1 MRAQLIFVYVLLGS
15 VCAMEPFKQLDFMFT
30 LFFSASCCLV
40 YAMTAKEIDDIF
52 AELFIIFQAVALVDY
67 GAMAVSYSWLD
78 AAYMSLLNDIN
89 TALLITD
96 IICLVGVA
104 LGDRRVFNWFS

>member
-30 LFFSASCCLV
+30 LFFSASCCVV
-40 YAMTAKEIDDIF
+40 YAMTAKEIEDLF
-52 AELFIIFQAVALVDY
+52 AELFLVFQALALVNY
-67 GAMAVSYSWLD
+67 AAMGMSYAWLD
-78 AAYMSLLNDIN
+78 GYFLSNLNDIN

-96 IICLVGVA
+96 IICLIGVA
-104 LGDRRVFNWFS
+104 LGDRRVLNWLG